1 MAYTYLWCFFL
12 FSFLGWCSEVVFAA
26 VRERRFVNR
35 GFLNGPLCPIYGL
48 GVVAID
54 FFLRPF
60 GSSLPVQLVGAMLLG
75 SVLEY
80 AAGFLLEK
88 LFHQKWW
95 DYSDTPH
102 NLHGYI
108 CLKFSVVWGLAGALI
123 VRYVMPLAHR
133 LFGQIPRQVGWV
145 LLVVLGSLFV
155 ADFLVTAIGL
165 IGLNRKLKN
174 LEYVTSKLRQGSN
187 KLGED
192 LFQGAVALYDKQQ
205 ESKQVLL
212 TMGLAGKRALQKD
225 WQREAAR
232 LKVKYEENIRNNWL
246 RRRLQNAFPDL
257 RILKY
262 NEQLEELRQNMDV
275 LRRRS
280 WEALRKR
287 NEDARAA
294 YETRLASGEERPFAF
309 GLCYSK
315 LFWIFMV
322 GNVVGFVLETLYA
335 LVRTHEFQV
344 RVGLVFGPF
353 IPVYGLGAVAITLLL
368 WRMYNQKD
376 IMIFLA
382 SMFIGGAFEYLC
394 SFVQQAVFGT
404 VSWEY
409 SDSAAPT

>member
-1 MAYTYLWCFFL
+1 M
-12 FSFLGWCSEVVFAA
+12 
-26 VRERRFVNR
+26 
-35 GFLNGPLCPIYGL
+35 
-48 GVVAID
+48 
-54 FFLRPF
+54 
-60 GSSLPVQLVGAMLLG
+60 
-75 SVLEY
+75 
-80 AAGFLLEK
+80 
-88 LFHQKWW
+88 
-95 DYSDTPH
+95 
-102 NLHGYI
+102 
-108 CLKFSVVWGLAGALI
+108 
-123 VRYVMPLAHR
+123 
-133 LFGQIPRQVGWV
+133 

-212 TMGLAGKRALQKD
+212 TKGLAGKRALQKD

-294 YETRLASGEERPFAF
+294 YETRLVPGRSGPLPLGCATPSCF
-309 GLCYSK
+309 GFSWWATWWALC
-315 LFWIFMV
+315 WRRFMPWCAPMSSRC
-322 GNVVGFVLETLYA
+322 GWAWCLAPSSRCTAWG
-335 LVRTHEFQV
+335 RWQH
-344 RVGLVFGPF
+344 
-353 IPVYGLGAVAITLLL
+353 AI
-368 WRMYNQKD
+368 
-376 IMIFLA
+376 
-382 SMFIGGAFEYLC
+382 
-394 SFVQQAVFGT
+394 
-404 VSWEY
+404 
-409 SDSAAPT
+409 

>member
-1 MAYTYLWCFFL
+1 M
-12 FSFLGWCSEVVFAA
+12 
-26 VRERRFVNR
+26 
-35 GFLNGPLCPIYGL
+35 
-48 GVVAID
+48 
-54 FFLRPF
+54 
-60 GSSLPVQLVGAMLLG
+60 
-75 SVLEY
+75 
-80 AAGFLLEK
+80 
-88 LFHQKWW
+88 
-95 DYSDTPH
+95 
-102 NLHGYI
+102 
-108 CLKFSVVWGLAGALI
+108 
-123 VRYVMPLAHR
+123 
-133 LFGQIPRQVGWV
+133 
-145 LLVVLGSLFV
+145 
-155 ADFLVTAIGL
+155 
-165 IGLNRKLKN
+165 
-174 LEYVTSKLRQGSN
+174 
-187 KLGED
+187 
-192 LFQGAVALYDKQQ
+192 ALYDKQQ

-212 TMGLAGKRALQKD
+212 TKGLAGKRALQKD

-294 YETRLASGEERPFAF
+294 YETRLAPGEERPFAF

-376 IMIFLA
+376 IMIFPGEHVHWRRL
-382 SMFIGGAFEYLC
+382 
-394 SFVQQAVFGT
+394 
-404 VSWEY
+404 
-409 SDSAAPT
+409 